1 MLGFYDKLQELK
13 KEYLDTVIREAGKY
27 KNVVIYGAGRVA
39 KPIVHEF
46 EEKQMQISCFAV
58 SDARINEEW
67 FYGIPV
73 KQIDEVDLED
83 ADTLF
88 IIAVKQVWAKDVLD
102 KITAA
107 GYTHYIYPPE
117 EVDYM
122 ARELS
127 DEVYRPV
134 MEVTVKAGCSVNCKY
149 CPQALFLKRYYE
161 KKDRPQYLSL
171 ENYKKC
177 LNKLP
182 KNAII
187 SFCGF
192 VEPFLNPDVYDMI
205 EYTNEQGYEM
215 KLYTTLVGLTKEG
228 FERIR
233 NIPFKYVVLHTPDE
247 QGFANIPMTEEYF
260 EILDMA
266 LEQKKPD
273 GMPFFGTANCQG
285 IPHHDVVK
293 HTKGKLRIMSE
304 LYDRAGNL
312 KEDELLKSVDFVEG
326 PIYCVRV
333 NEALNCNVLLPDGTV
348 LLCDFDFGMRHVLGN
363 LLEESYEEIMAGE
376 KMKRIV
382 AALNNDKCGLLCRK
396 CNYAVKP
403 LEKRGEKRDE
413 CC

>member
-1 MLGFYDKLQELK
+1 MLGFYDKLQK
-13 KEYLDTVIREAGKY
+13 QKNKYLDMVIKESRNY
-27 KNVVIYGAGRVA
+27 KNIVIYGAGRVA
-39 KPIVHEF
+39 KPIVHEL
-46 EEKQMQISCFAV
+46 EEKQIEICCFAV
-58 SDARINEEW
+58 SDIKVNEEV

-73 KQIDEVDLED
+73 RQIDDIQLED
-83 ADTLF
+83 SDTLF
-88 IIAVKQVWAKDVLD
+88 IIAVKQVWAKDVAE
-102 KITAA
+102 KIIAA

-134 MEVTVKAGCSVNCKY
+134 MEVTVKVGCRVNCRY

-161 KKDRPQYLSL
+161 KKDRPEYLSL

-182 KNAII
+182 KNTII

-205 EYTNEQGYEM
+205 DYTYKQGYEM

-228 FERIR
+228 FERIKD
-233 NIPFKYVVLHTPDE
+233 IPFKYVVLHTPDE

-260 EILDMA
+260 EVLDMA

-285 IPHHDVVK
+285 IPHPDVVK

-312 KEDELLKSVDFVEG
+312 KEDEILKSVDYVEG

-333 NEALNCNVLLPDGTV
+333 NGVLDCNVLLPDGTV
-348 LLCDFDFGMRHVLGN
+348 LLCDFDFGMRHELGN
-363 LLEESYEEIMAGE
+363 LLEESYEEIISGE
-376 KMKRIV
+376 KMRQIV
-382 AALNNDKCGLLCRK
+382 EAMDNDRCGLLCRK
-396 CNYAVKP
+396 CNYAFR
-403 LEKRGEKRDE
+403 EKR
-413 CC
+413 